1 MRIFVK
7 KQEWNRDKEKETDRK
22 NRERESNRKKKTRRV
37 QEREGKKIG
46 KRLSQVYRD
55 TEHEHLYPT
64 RVKLFNHL
72 IYSIKQVGNHLN
84 D

>member
-1 MRIFVK
+1 MSKNKSETETKRK
-7 KQEWNRDKEKETDRK
+7 RQTEKTE
-22 NRERESNRKKKTRRV
+22 RERAIEKKARRV

>member
-7 KQEWNRDKEKETDRK
+7 KQEWNRDKEKETDRTTE
-22 NRERESNRKKKTRRV
+22 RERAIEKKARRV

>member
-1 MRIFVK
+1 
-7 KQEWNRDKEKETDRK
+7 
-22 NRERESNRKKKTRRV
+22 V

-64 RVKLFNHL
+64 RVKLFKRL
-72 IYSIKQVGNHLN
+72 IYNIKQVGNHLN

>member
-7 KQEWNRDKEKETDRK
+7 KQEWNRDKEKETDRTTE
-22 NRERESNRKKKTRRV
+22 RERAIEKKARRV

-64 RVKLFNHL
+64 RVKLFKRL
-72 IYSIKQVGNHLN
+72 IYNIKQVGNHLN